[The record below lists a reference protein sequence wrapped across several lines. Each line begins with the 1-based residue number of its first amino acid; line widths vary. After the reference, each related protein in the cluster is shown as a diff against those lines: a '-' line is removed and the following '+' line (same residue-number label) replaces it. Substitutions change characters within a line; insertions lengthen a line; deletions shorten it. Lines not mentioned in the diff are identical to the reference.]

1 MATSPA
7 FPGSSP
13 AFGAGPAPFT
23 APPMNDQAAAG
34 LMLRPAAPQD
44 PYALLGNDQEA
55 LKLLSTTRQF
65 CDPGREAFEWGWWRS
80 LLYFLG
86 RQWIYWDP
94 TSRTWSDKRTATWIP
109 KPVTNK
115 IRETY
120 DSIFALLQDIDL
132 GVTGRPIGRDGKA
145 AITADLVDQFAPLI
159 SEEHDMKT
167 LMGEADFW
175 AILLG
180 NAYLHTFWDKDDPRN
195 VMQSPIFQCQSCRST
210 VPADAVQKAQGACPV
225 CGLKAVVPTGQT
237 QSIPIGA
244 GRTIV
249 VSPFEL
255 LLPLYA
261 QSFTAVDRLIFNTW
275 LPKHEIEELAPEAA
289 KRVAW
294 TLTPQ
299 QRSLQ
304 LYKSLAIQSDLPMT
318 PQSWVAGGGSEQQ
331 TEGAT
336 VQYLWI
342 KACKQYP
349 QGVWL
354 PFIGEG
360 DSAVVARDMIANTG
374 EGSSR
379 PEIPY
384 KKKDGSALWPW
395 VHYPYKRVGGRL
407 YAQSAVDPILQ
418 KQDQINQID
427 SMTILTANRMGNPV
441 WLEEKGAQVERF
453 TGAPGMVVRWQRVG
467 QNGGEPKRIGGE
479 NPPQSFFALRQQY
492 LADIEE
498 ATGTYDVVKGAKP
511 SGVEAFSALQLLVER
526 SQSRFTP
533 VFKARGEAYRQWF
546 EIALELERTY
556 GPTTRTRAILGPNR
570 AWTTQVFEAT
580 DLTGNITIVVEDGST
595 TPKTALGK
603 RAALEH
609 ANQLGLLNPAMS
621 PDQNY
626 AMLLQLGVP
635 ELNPT
640 LDADV
645 SSALQEQQ
653 LVEEWAANGMPTP
666 APPLMRMPWHDDATH
681 FNEHRKWMNS
691 DAVRD
696 MLAQA
701 GPAAAGIVMA
711 FGNHLAEHE
720 MMMIKKQQLLM
731 LGQAGPDTGGDPNAK
746 GPKNQGPGQGQAMRS
761 SNANSGPPQG

>member
-1 MATSPA
+1 MATTPA
-7 FPGSSP
+7 FPGSTP
-13 AFGAGPAPFT
+13 AFGSGPAPFT

-34 LMLRPAAPQD
+34 LQLRTAAPQD
-44 PYALLGNDQEA
+44 PYSLLGNDQEA
-55 LKLLSTTRQF
+55 LKLLTSTRQF

-94 TSRTWSDKRTATWIP
+94 QSRTWTDKRTATWIP

-132 GVTGRPIGRDGKA
+132 GVTARPIGRDGKA
-145 AITADLVDQFAPLI
+145 AITADLIDQMAPLLA
-159 SEEHDMKT
+159 EEHDMKT

-195 VMQSPIFQCQSCRST
+195 VTQAPIFQCQSCRT
-210 VPADAVQKAQGACPV
+210 TIPADVVQKSQGTCPT
-225 CGLKAVVPTGQT
+225 CGLRAVAPTGQS

-275 LPKHEIEELAPEAA
+275 LPKHEIEALAPEAA
-289 KRVAW
+289 KRVSW
-294 TLTPQ
+294 TLTPT

-318 PQSWVAGGGSEQQ
+318 PQTWVAGGGSEQQ

-342 KACKQYP
+342 KACKMYP

-360 DSAVVARDMIANTG
+360 DSAVVARDLIANSG
-374 EGSSR
+374 DGSSR

-384 KKKDGSALWPW
+384 KKADGSALWPW

-546 EIALELERTY
+546 EVALELERTY
-556 GPTTRTRAILGPNR
+556 GPDTRVQSVLGPNR
-570 AWTTQVFEAT
+570 AWTTQMFEKS
-580 DLTGNITIVVEDGST
+580 DLTGSITIVVEDGST

-609 ANQLGLLNPAMS
+609 ANQLGLLNPTLS

-666 APPLMRMPWHDDATH
+666 APPLLRMPWHDDATH

-696 MLAQA
+696 MLTQA
-701 GPAAAGIVMA
+701 GPAAAGIVAA

-720 MMMIKKQQLLM
+720 MMMIKKQM
-731 LGQAGPDTGGDPNAK
+731 VMAMGQAGPDTGATSPANEGA
-746 GPKNQGPGQGQAMRS
+746 GQGQAMRS
-761 SNANSGPPQG
+761 SNANSRPPQG